1 MKGRNFVT
9 SVFRAS
15 SFSLMAT
22 GVLVAGFFATASAV
36 LKVSKSP
43 DHSINSCGLIPQ
55 FIAFN
60 VTVS

>member
-22 GVLVAGFFATASAV
+22 GVRVAGFFATASAV

-43 DHSINSCGLIPQ
+43 DHSINS
-55 FIAFN
+55 
-60 VTVS
+60 